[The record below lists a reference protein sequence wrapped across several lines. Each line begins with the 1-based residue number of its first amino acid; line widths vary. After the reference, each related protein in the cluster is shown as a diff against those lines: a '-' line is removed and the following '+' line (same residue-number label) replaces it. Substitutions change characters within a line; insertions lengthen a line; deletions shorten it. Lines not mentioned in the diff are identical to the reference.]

1 MIKAITFDLDG
12 VYFTQDSFKKF
23 KSIFP
28 TNNAD
33 PDFVEHVL
41 KKSDEMMNFKKGIMT
56 ETEYWEYVNK
66 SFGQNLSIDE
76 ITNLLMEAYSTNQNV
91 VDYVKKVRSEGIKTC
106 ICTNNFPTRINALNK
121 KFNFLTDFDV
131 QVFSYEVGINKPD
144 PKIFQELINNS
155 GVLPSELFY
164 ADDNQSC
171 VDSAKSLGINAIFYT
186 NFDDFKVRCLTK
198 VRQMI

>member
-91 VDYVKKVRSEGIKTC
+91 VDYVKKVRSEGVKTC

-121 KFNFLTDFDV
+121 KFNFLADFDV

-144 PKIFQELINNS
+144 PKIFQALIDRS

-164 ADDNQSC
+164 AVDNQSC
-171 VDSAKSLGINAIFYT
+171 VDAAKSLGISESRVLDKSKANDI
-186 NFDDFKVRCLTK
+186 K
-198 VRQMI
+198 